1 MTTANANQI
10 KFKVRATKHTYRMV
24 QQLAAGNYVAT
35 GEKFFDGKFTIAR
48 YADAVTSILYETIID
63 TTYNVLRGLVLYGK
77 NGNSIKFVPT
87 SPQFPE
93 ELTAAQIVKFR
104 NFLGFCS
111 ENETPPA
118 EKTLVERISI
128 LEEQNKNL
136 AERIARLERLVA
148 ENKNLEERFKSFKD
162 RVGI

>member
-1 MTTANANQI
+1 MTTTNANQI
-10 KFKVRATKHTYRMV
+10 KFKVRSNRHAYHMV
-24 QQLAAGNYVAT
+24 QQLAAGTYVAT
-35 GEKFFDGKFTIAR
+35 GEKIPDSKYKITR
-48 YADAVTSILYETIID
+48 YVDASTSIYYETLID
-63 TTYNVLRGLVLYGK
+63 SALRGLVLYGK

-93 ELTAAQIVKFR
+93 ELTAAQIVEFR
-104 NFLGFCS
+104 NFLGFCL

-128 LEEQNKNL
+128 LEEQNKIL
-136 AERIARLERLVA
+136 AERLARLERIVT
-148 ENKNLEERFKSFKD
+148 ENKNLEERFKNFKD